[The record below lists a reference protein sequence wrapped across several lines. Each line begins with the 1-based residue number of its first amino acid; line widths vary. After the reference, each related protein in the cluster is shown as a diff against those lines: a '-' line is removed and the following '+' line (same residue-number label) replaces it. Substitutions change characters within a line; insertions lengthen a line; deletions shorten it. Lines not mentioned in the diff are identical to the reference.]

1 MSEQRVVFDQAEV
14 ELTSMCPGCGAPVPV
29 PVAVVLT
36 VCDCGLHQ
44 TIVST
49 PDLTDM
55 AAHLWTHD
63 MEAS

>member
-1 MSEQRVVFDQAEV
+1 MSEQRVIFDEASV

-29 PVAVVLT
+29 AVQVRLT
-36 VCDCGLHQ
+36 VCDCGQHQ
-44 TIVST
+44 TIVT
-49 PDLTDM
+49 VPDLTDM